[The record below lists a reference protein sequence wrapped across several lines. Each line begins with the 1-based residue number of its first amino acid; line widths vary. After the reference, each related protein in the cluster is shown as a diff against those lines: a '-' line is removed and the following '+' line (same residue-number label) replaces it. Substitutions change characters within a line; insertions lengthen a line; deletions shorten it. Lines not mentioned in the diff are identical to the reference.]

1 MHTCT
6 HIYTH
11 TYIHTYIHT
20 FRQTYIQTDIQTDIH
35 TYIHIYIIHII
46 HTYISFIY
54 TSTYIQINTL
64 EGLYFY
70 HMCNTKTKQAIKS
83 EIGTS
88 T

>member
-1 MHTCT
+1 MHT

-11 TYIHTYIHT
+11 IHTYRHSDRHI
-20 FRQTYIQTDIQTDIH
+20 
-35 TYIHIYIIHII
+35 YIHIYIIHII